1 MLNKIIDGISI
12 KINELFGDD
21 YYIYSEEIEQ
31 GFKEPCFF
39 ISLLKPSSTPR
50 LGTRTYR
57 EYNFDIHY
65 FPKISNEKNYDMY
78 DTNEKLIDGIDEV
91 DGLEYISVD
100 GGLIR
105 GSKIHSEII
114 DNVLHFF
121 IKYSLFV
128 IKEDVETEKMES
140 LILKQNI
147 KG

>member
-1 MLNKIIDGISI
+1 MVNKIIDGISI

-39 ISLLKPSSTPR
+39 IFLLNPSFKPK
-50 LGTRTYR
+50 LGTRSYR

-78 DTNEKLIDGIDEV
+78 DTNEKLIDG
-91 DGLEYISVD
+91 LEYISID

>member
-1 MLNKIIDGISI
+1 MVNKIIDGISI

-39 ISLLKPSSTPR
+39 ISILNPSSTQK
-50 LGTRTYR
+50 LGTRSYR

-65 FPKISNEKNYDMY
+65 FPRTSNEKNYDMY
-78 DTNEKLIDGIDEV
+78 DTNEKLI

-128 IKEDVETEKMES
+128 IKEDVEAEKMES